1 MEPGSL
7 ASARYAAPVATNA
20 AQRGKDLLSMAD
32 EYGRT
37 PLWLA
42 CQKGRVDAARSLLA
56 EGAEVDRARW
66 NGWTPLFIA
75 CQNGHVD
82 AARLLLEKGADVNRA
97 NNIGTTPL
105 YIACQ
110 YGRVDAARLL
120 LQKGADVDRADKEG
134 RAPLWTACWN
144 GHADAARLLLE
155 KGAEVDRARS
165 KGYCA
170 GVTPLYIACQ
180 NGHVDTAR
188 LLLDKGAEVDWA
200 DKNGRTSLFFA
211 CENGYFDAA
220 RLLLEKG
227 AGVNLADENGWTPLY
242 AACDEGHVDTTR
254 LLLENGAEVDRAVS
268 KGWGKG
274 RTPLWIACFKGH
286 VDSARL
292 LLNKGAAVDRADKD
306 AGATPLW
313 IACINGRVAVVRML
327 LENADVQ
334 WANQQGRTL
343 LDAAKSGSHNYAVV
357 KLLEDHIS
365 KAEEPSREE
374 LDSLRAKVK
383 SLEEANAKLKRRL
396 DRHEGTVLDLTA
408 EDSDDDPPPRRS
420 KLRELHDK
428 ETTKHVEKVKK
439 ERDDHESR
447 GELLDSMVTPLESQ
461 RRELQAMVS
470 AAAEALMERDVPTRM
485 LADDAAPFYYSQNSW
500 EAEQEIPWNAE
511 ADRPMSLA
519 EGIAWVHD
527 NAKPPRKRR
536 R

>member
-1 MEPGSL
+1 M
-7 ASARYAAPVATNA
+7 VD
-20 AQRGKDLLSMAD
+20 QW
-32 EYGRT
+32 GRT
-37 PLWLA
+37 PLFIA
-42 CQKGRVDAARSLLA
+42 CQNGRVDAARSLLE
-56 EGAEVDRARW
+56 EGAEVDRAMQDGATPLYAACENGYLDAARLLLD
-66 NGWTPLFIA
+66 NGSEVDKADDHGWTPLYAA
-75 CQNGHVD
+75 CEHGHVD
-82 AARLLLEKGADVNRA
+82 TVRLLLEKGADVNRA
-97 NNIGTTPL
+97 NMYEKTPL
-105 YIACQ
+105 F
-110 YGRVDAARLL
+110 
-120 LQKGADVDRADKEG
+120 
-134 RAPLWTACWN
+134 TAC
-144 GHADAARLLLE
+144 
-155 KGAEVDRARS
+155 S
-165 KGYCA
+165 
-170 GVTPLYIACQ
+170 Q
-180 NGHVDTAR
+180 GHVDTVR
-188 LLLDKGAEVDWA
+188 LLLDK
-200 DKNGRTSLFFA
+200 
-211 CENGYFDAA
+211 
-220 RLLLEKG
+220 
-227 AGVNLADENGWTPLY
+227 
-242 AACDEGHVDTTR
+242 
-254 LLLENGAEVDRAVS
+254 GAEVDRAVS
-268 KGWGKG
+268 KGWEKG

-292 LLNKGAAVDRADKD
+292 LLNKGAAVDRAAEDG
-306 AGATPLW
+306 GATPLW
-313 IACINGRVAVVRML
+313 IACIKGHVAVVRMW

-334 WANQQGRTL
+334 WVNQQGRTL

-383 SLEEANAKLKRRL
+383 SLEEANEKLKRRL
-396 DRHEGTVLDLTA
+396 DRHEGNNVLDLTA
-408 EDSDDDPPPRRS
+408 EDSDDDAPPPRS
-420 KLRELHDK
+420 KLRERHDK

-461 RRELQAMVS
+461 RRELQEMVS